1 MLWYEVKMNKKEIE
15 RKARNI
21 KVPEDKD
28 SLKVLN
34 QIKNKHPGQFKKL
47 IKKLKKAFPDK
58 DFGDLE

>member
-1 MLWYEVKMNKKEIE
+1 MNKKEIE

-21 KVPEDKD
+21 KVPKDED

-34 QIKNKHPGQFKKL
+34 QIKNKNPGRFKKV
-47 IKKLKKAFPDK
+47 INNLKKAFPDK